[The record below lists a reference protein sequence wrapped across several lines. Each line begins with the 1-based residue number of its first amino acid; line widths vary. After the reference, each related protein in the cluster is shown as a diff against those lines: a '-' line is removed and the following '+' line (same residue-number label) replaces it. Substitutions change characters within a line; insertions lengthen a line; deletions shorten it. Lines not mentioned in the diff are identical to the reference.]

1 MLKFSVELNQSS
13 QLTRS
18 GKVCIYCFDI
28 FILPWATSN
37 ENKSF
42 PMKMMKN
49 TNLRIQKSYFI
60 QIEPKIKLNHA
71 RYDSNALSFKTTF
84 MLEHGTTA
92 KINGRKIKCENHV

>member
-37 ENKSF
+37 ENDEKYKSQNPKVIF
-42 PMKMMKN
+42 Y
-49 TNLRIQKSYFI
+49 TN
-60 QIEPKIKLNHA
+60 
-71 RYDSNALSFKTTF
+71 
-84 MLEHGTTA
+84 
-92 KINGRKIKCENHV
+92 